1 MKSCLSGAA
10 QPRCRS
16 ALEHQLHLI
25 SSLFVLPEHT
35 WATHSQG
42 RNSTAFESWV
52 ILCFSVNIKK
62 LAQGTKQNLGSCSEA
77 RLWLTPGAFCWEQ
90 NRDPP
95 QTAAFLKMHWGVSP
109 GGSRRSKCCKI
120 NLSKLDQIRP
130 LKQREQTQE
139 QHLYDA
145 TTMFIAHF

>member
-1 MKSCLSGAA
+1 MSRVQIFRYSTFTSLPHEK
-10 QPRCRS
+10 
-16 ALEHQLHLI
+16 
-25 SSLFVLPEHT
+25 LFVRSCT
-35 WATHSQG
+35 ATVQICPGTPTPPH
-42 RNSTAFESWV
+42 FFP
-52 ILCFSVNIKK
+52 LCFTRAHLSHPLPKQEFHSIWIVGYFVFLGKYKK

-130 LKQREQTQE
+130 L
-139 QHLYDA
+139 
-145 TTMFIAHF
+145 